1 MFKNKRM
8 EQLDSALSSRF
19 VVPVIAENMF
29 TIATTMITTQVISTI
44 SSSALAAIGMANT
57 VWNVIVALFSVV
69 TTGTVLLVARQIG
82 AEQYEEASDT
92 IEQSILLS
100 IAGSLL
106 ISIVGVISA
115 TGLLRLLMPT
125 AEEALFMEAVR
136 YYRIVLLSLAG
147 LVTTSMLSGVS
158 RGMGDSRTPLVANT
172 TMNLS
177 LVLFAWLFV
186 NRLHMEEIGAGLAY
200 VGCRL
205 IGIAIMLYSIIG
217 RNRLL
222 HIRIREIFKPHF
234 DTIRHICMIGLPVSI
249 ESIFVQVGY
258 LVAGSMSIALGTFR
272 STVYQVMNTLTNFT
286 SIPQAIC
293 AAITMTAV
301 GHLLGAKKEK
311 DSRKAANFIYIAGM
325 VTSAVLVAGLFLGG
339 RFFVSIYS
347 SDEAVIQKT
356 IENFW
361 ILIPY
366 TAVCM
371 GVNCTDPQLRAGGDV
386 RFVMC
391 STLIAVWVIRLPL
404 TYLFCFI
411 LDWGEMGI
419 YAANTI
425 ALLQR
430 ALVGIVRRSG
440 KKWIKKTV

>member
-1 MFKNKRM
+1 M
-8 EQLDSALSSRF
+8 DSAMSSRF
-19 VVPVIAENMF
+19 VLPVIAENMF

-82 AEQYEEASDT
+82 ADDREAAADT

-100 IAGSLL
+100 ISVSAMISVIGILSARWLL
-106 ISIVGVISA
+106 K
-115 TGLLRLLMPT
+115 LLMPT
-125 AEEALFMEAVR
+125 AEEALYMEAVR

-147 LVTTSMLSGVS
+147 LITTSMLSGVS
-158 RGMGDSRTPLVANT
+158 RGLGDSRTPLIANT

-177 LVLFAWLFV
+177 LVFFAWLFV
-186 NRLHMEEIGAGLAY
+186 NKLRMEEVGAGLAY
-200 VGCRL
+200 VGCR
-205 IGIAIMLYSIIG
+205 IVGISIMLYSVIG
-217 RNRLL
+217 RNRQLSISL
-222 HIRIREIFKPHF
+222 KRIFRPHF
-234 DTIRHICMIGLPVSI
+234 ETIKHICQIGLPVSV

-311 DSRKAANFIYIAGM
+311 ESRKAANIIYIVGM
-325 VTSAVLVAGLFLGG
+325 ITSALLLVGLFAGG
-339 RFFVSIYS
+339 KFFVSIYS
-347 SDEAVIQKT
+347 TDEEVVAKT
-356 IENFW
+356 LKNFW

-391 STLIAVWVIRLPL
+391 STLIAVWIIRLPL
-404 TYLFCFI
+404 TYLFCFV
-411 LDWGEMGI
+411 LDWGEIGI

-425 ALLQR
+425 ALFQR
-430 ALVGIVRRSG
+430 ASVGLIRRSG
-440 KKWIKKTV
+440 KKWIKKAV